1 MTSNEFNPF
10 AESTWNEE
18 PQNEQTDSS
27 QEKESLNSQESNTDD
42 SEKSD
47 VEGKNDDGQP
57 EGKASDDSG
66 QESSGDSNAAGS
78 DDSQEEDEDFQP
90 ELDFKNEVSKKVFD
104 SIVSGNYAEV
114 APIIYE
120 QTVLSNLDKLSDE
133 EVLKLMIQYENPD
146 MTDTDIQKE
155 YNDRYSHEEEKKD
168 TSFMTEDEV
177 AEYNKSVE
185 RAKKRALKEIKK
197 DARDAVKY
205 LSEKKVDIEL
215 PNISEYMKSMA
226 PKSVDNSKEVEEY
239 NKYIQSERAK
249 YESSIDNGLEAVKPF
264 EMDYKDDDVSFK
276 VNFIPNKEDLTSMK
290 DDLKKFTLE
299 DFYGPR
305 YYDAEKGEYKTS
317 ALAEDIYWL
326 NNRDKIIKS
335 IVSQAVSSAKANML
349 KNIKGV
355 SIGDSPSSRSSS
367 QSTKSDV
374 DAWVEKLYSM

>member
-66 QESSGDSNAAGS
+66 QEPSGDGNAAGS

-185 RAKKRALKEIKK
+185 RAKKRALKEVKK

-305 YYDAEKGEYKTS
+305 YYDAEKGEYKTG